1 MEESMDPGTLT
12 DVIKS
17 TLSKEYPKGKIVKA
31 EKTTQDTLITYE
43 IQIKVGEKTKG
54 VTFDASGNILK
65 ASKIDEEK
73 EEKEDNEEEK
83 D

>member
-1 MEESMDPGTLT
+1 
-12 DVIKS
+12 
-17 TLSKEYPKGKIVKA
+17 VKA

-43 IQIKVGEKTKG
+43 IQIKVGEKIKG